1 MTSDQQRGQL
11 APTEAPATG
20 ETESHTTEDHRAA
33 SPEAPYSEGAKVTAP
48 FQEAKSLPT
57 PTLGKE
63 K

>member
-1 MTSDQQRGQL
+1 MATDQQRGQL

-33 SPEAPYSEGAKVTAP
+33 SPETPYGEAAKVTAP

-57 PTLGKE
+57 PSLEKE